1 MSTAASP
8 SPRRGLGRGLEVLIG
23 GAGST
28 AELIQVPVGS
38 IRPNSRQP
46 RRRLDGEGIDELA
59 ESIRAQGLVQPVV
72 VRTAPDGGYELI
84 AGERRWRAAR
94 VAGLATVPA
103 LVRESD
109 DRDSLLVALVEN
121 VAREDLSPVDEA
133 RAYAV
138 LMDEFG
144 LALGEVAEQVGR
156 SKPTVSN
163 RVRLLELPDDVLGL
177 LERGQLSEGH
187 ARAVLAVPDNEERRR
202 LVRRIVRQGLSVR
215 AAERA
220 ARWAGARTKPRRKQ
234 PVDPA
239 LAERARDALRRLT
252 GADAKVTA
260 GRVELYFDDE
270 LALEEMVEAL
280 ERASLQSPGAG
291 D

>member
-8 SPRRGLGRGLEVLIG
+8 SPRRGLGRGLEVLLG
-23 GAGST
+23 GAPTS
-28 AELIQVPVGS
+28 AELAHLPVGS
-38 IRPNSRQP
+38 IRPNARQP
-46 RRRLDGEGIDELA
+46 RKRLDSEGIEELA
-59 ESIRAQGLVQPVV
+59 ESVRVQGLVQPVV
-72 VRTAPDGGYELI
+72 VRPSAEGGYELI

-103 LVRESD
+103 LVRETD
-109 DRDSLLVALVEN
+109 DRDSLLLALVEN

-133 RAYAV
+133 RAYAA
-138 LMDEFG
+138 LMAEFG
-144 LALGEVAEQVGR
+144 LSLGEVAEHVGR

-163 RVRLLELPDDVLGL
+163 RLRLLELPDDVLGL
-177 LERGQLSEGH
+177 VERGQLSEGH

-220 ARWAGARTKPRRKQ
+220 ARWAGARTKPRRSQ

-239 LAERARDALRRLT
+239 LAERVRSSLRRLT
-252 GADAKVTA
+252 GADAKVAA
-260 GRVELYFDDE
+260 GRIELYFADAVE
-270 LALEEMVEAL
+270 LAEIAEAL
-280 ERASLQSPGAG
+280 ERVSLQSPGAG

>member
-1 MSTAASP
+1 LSTAASP
-8 SPRRGLGRGLEVLIG
+8 SPRRGLGRGLEVLLG
-23 GAGST
+23 GAPAA
-28 AELIQVPVGS
+28 AELAHLPVGS

-46 RRRLDGEGIDELA
+46 RRRLDSQGIEELA
-59 ESIRAQGLVQPVV
+59 ESVRAQGLVQPVV
-72 VRTAPDGGYELI
+72 VRPAADEGYELI

-103 LVRESD
+103 LVRETD
-109 DRDSLLVALVEN
+109 DRDSLLLALVEN

-133 RAYAV
+133 RAYAA

-144 LALGEVAEQVGR
+144 LSLGEVAEHVGR

-163 RVRLLELPDDVLGL
+163 RLRLLELPDDVLGL
-177 LERGQLSEGH
+177 VERGQLSEGH

-220 ARWAGARTKPRRKQ
+220 ARWAGARTKPRRAQ

-239 LAERARDALRRLT
+239 LAARARQACERLT
-252 GADAKVTA
+252 GAGTRVAN
-260 GRVELYFDDE
+260 GRIEIFWE
-270 LALEEMVEAL
+270 SETQLEEIVEAL
-280 ERASLQSPGAG
+280 EAARA
-291 D
+291 

>member
-1 MSTAASP
+1 LSTAASP
-8 SPRRGLGRGLEVLIG
+8 SPRRGLGRGLEVLLG
-23 GAGST
+23 GAPAA
-28 AELIQVPVGS
+28 AELAHLPVGS

-46 RRRLDGEGIDELA
+46 RRRLDSQGLEELA
-59 ESIRAQGLVQPVV
+59 ESVRAQGLVQPVV
-72 VRTAPDGGYELI
+72 VRPAADEGYELI

-103 LVRESD
+103 LVRETD
-109 DRDSLLVALVEN
+109 DRDSLLLALVEN

-133 RAYAV
+133 RAYAA

-144 LALGEVAEQVGR
+144 LSLGEVAEHVGR

-163 RVRLLELPDDVLGL
+163 RLRLLELPDDVLGL
-177 LERGQLSEGH
+177 VERGQLSEGH

-220 ARWAGARTKPRRKQ
+220 ARWAGARTKPRRSQ

-239 LAERARDALRRLT
+239 LAERVRHALRRLT
-252 GADAKVTA
+252 GADAKVAA
-260 GRVELYFDDE
+260 GRIEVYFADDVELAE
-270 LALEEMVEAL
+270 IAEAL
-280 ERASLQSPGAG
+280 ERVSLQSAGAG